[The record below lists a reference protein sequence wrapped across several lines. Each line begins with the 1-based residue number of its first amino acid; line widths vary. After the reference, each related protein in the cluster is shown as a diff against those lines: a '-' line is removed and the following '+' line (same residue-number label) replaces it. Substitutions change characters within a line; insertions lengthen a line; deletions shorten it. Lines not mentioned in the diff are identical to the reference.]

1 LRRGTR
7 PEKSA
12 ASGAELDPDAGP
24 QGAGTVE
31 FIATAD
37 ASTFFFLEMNT
48 RLQVAHP
55 VTELV
60 YGVDLVE
67 QQLRAAAGEPLALR
81 QRVQACAQSAVAADR
96 PL

>member
-1 LRRGTR
+1 
-7 PEKSA
+7 
-12 ASGAELDPDAGP
+12 
-24 QGAGTVE
+24 
-31 FIATAD
+31 
-37 ASTFFFLEMNT
+37 MNT